1 MPLVVFCSGQQQA
14 KRFDYYWESMD
25 PLPTGRLS
33 IASHATMRLKVSALL
48 ALLIICSPALNDLHT
63 PFVQAAVTGL
73 VTHLKFDNNTIDS
86 AGTGDFTLRGSA
98 SYSAQVAP
106 VTGSTAS
113 LYLDGGI
120 ESQALGGATLFD
132 AWAGGTVS
140 FWMKLNATTTQSW
153 ANNTSHDL
161 IYKYDILQ
169 TRVFKDASAQLR
181 LMTTHSNGSAFG
193 TWVTSTSALPV
204 DAWIHVATTHTG
216 STASIYFNGQPVGS
230 GPTGRTLGA
239 ASADVFE
246 LSTYDGRFSGFIDDL
261 QIYNRAITQAE
272 VLELAGGT
280 GTTPPTTFT
289 LTSSAGAGGTISPL
303 GAVNVPTG
311 TNYSFAISP
320 STGYR
325 VADVLVDGLSQGAI
339 LGYTFTNVVANHTI
353 AATFAPTTA
362 TSYTIVSTVTSQ
374 GGTITPSGSVTVGA
388 GGQQTFG
395 ISANSGYRIAD
406 VVVNGGS
413 VGAVA
418 SYTFFNVQANQT
430 IAAAFATTPLP
441 TGTFQAN
448 YQFITGLSSPTAM
461 SFAPDG
467 RLFIT
472 QQAGAVRIVTA
483 AGQLLPAPFL
493 TLSNVRS
500 DDERGLLGIAF
511 DPDFATNQFIYLFYA
526 PGAVS
531 RLSRVTANGN
541 VVVPDSEVVLLE
553 YSNFAG
559 HHYGGDIHFGRDGK
573 LYLGLGDAGESL
585 NSQSVT
591 TFNGKMLRLNKD
603 GTIPSDNPATF
614 TSTSG
619 AVLTPVGQYRAIWA
633 IGLRNPYR
641 FSFQAGTGK
650 MHINDVGAGLWEE
663 VNVGQAG
670 RNYGWPTCEGLCS
683 NTYATNPIY
692 VHERGIEGCAITG
705 GTFYDGTQFPA
716 EYQNDYF
723 IIDYCSSWLRHLRP
737 DNSQAT
743 FPLPVL
749 EFSVDLKVSPDGRLY
764 VLGHGAG
771 VISTITFV
779 SDGTNRDPVALAMGT
794 PSAGATPLTVTFDGS
809 TSNDPDGD
817 PLTYSWD
824 FGDGATGVGV
834 TTSHIYTTGGTYN
847 ARLTVSDGK
856 GGSAGA
862 TVTVRAGSPPT
873 PRIVS
878 PSEGW
883 QYTAGDTITYSGDA
897 TDPDDGVLP
906 ASAFSWTVLFHH
918 DIHTHPQSG
927 PITGV
932 SGGSFTIP
940 TAGHTEENVFYRIY
954 LTVTDSSGLQTQVT
968 RDVTPRKARVTITSN
983 IADTQV
989 LLDGQPQ
996 LTPYAFVGVT
1006 GVQRTLGVTTPQ
1018 TINGQS
1024 YAFSGWSNGGSSS
1037 QTIST
1042 PGTDTTYTVQMVA
1055 QTAPVVP
1062 LPFVHWKFDNNAVEG
1077 IKGVATSARGKITYR
1092 TDVPFALANPASVAF
1107 VGAVGTYVVAD
1118 GAQVFNG
1125 WSAATTSVWVKI
1137 ASTTASA
1144 WAMNSYHAL
1153 LYKYGVLQTRI
1164 VKTSTGLKLTAAHS
1178 NGTPFQTHLVSTR
1191 PIATDRWVHLATVHQ
1206 GTTVTLYIDGQ
1217 VAGTGSTG
1225 KSLGAAS
1232 TDNLDIIGHGG
1243 NYTGLLDDLRIY
1255 NRALTEAEIQQLPLQ

>member
-1 MPLVVFCSGQQQA
+1 MKTKISG
-14 KRFDYYWESMD
+14 
-25 PLPTGRLS
+25 
-33 IASHATMRLKVSALL
+33 LL
-48 ALLIICSPALNDLHT
+48 ALLLVCSPALTDRHT
-63 PFVQAAVTGL
+63 PFLQAAVTGL
-73 VTHLKFDNNTIDS
+73 VTHLKFDNNTANS
-86 AGTGDFTLRGSA
+86 AGTGSFTLRGTA

-113 LYLDGGI
+113 LYLDGGV
-120 ESQALGGATLFD
+120 ESQALGGSNLFN
-132 AWAGGTVS
+132 AWPGGSVS
-140 FWMKLNATTTQSW
+140 FWMKLNAATTQSW
-153 ANNTSHDL
+153 ANNSTHDL
-161 IYKYDILQ
+161 IYKYNILQ
-169 TRVFKDASAQLR
+169 TRVIKDATAQLR
-181 LMTTHSNGSAFG
+181 LMTTHSNGTGFG
-193 TWVTSTSALPV
+193 TWVTSTSSLPV
-204 DAWIHVATTHTG
+204 DTWIHIATTHTG
-216 STASIYFNGQPVGS
+216 STASVYINGQLAGS
-230 GPTGRTLGA
+230 GPTGRTLGT
-239 ASADVFE
+239 ASADLIE
-246 LSTYDGRFSGFIDDL
+246 LSTYDGHFSGFIDDL
-261 QIYNRAITQAE
+261 QFYNRAITPPE
-272 VLELAGGT
+272 VLELAGGG

-289 LTSSAGAGGTISPL
+289 LTSSTGAGGTISPL
-303 GAVNVPTG
+303 GAVSVPTG
-311 TNYSFAISP
+311 TNRSFAVSP
-320 STGYR
+320 SSGYR
-325 VADVLVDGLSQGAI
+325 VADVLVDGISQGAI
-339 LGYTFTNVVANHTI
+339 LGYTFTSVVANHSIT
-353 AATFAPTTA
+353 ASFAPVTA
-362 TSYTIVSTVTSQ
+362 TSYTISAAVTGG
-374 GGTITPSGSVTVGA
+374 GGTIAPSGPVTVTA
-388 GGQQTFG
+388 GGSRTFAITANAGFG
-395 ISANSGYRIAD
+395 ISD
-406 VVVNGGS
+406 VVVNGSS

-418 SYTFFNVQANQT
+418 SYTFANVQANQT
-430 IAAAFATTPLP
+430 IAVAFATTPLP

-483 AGQLLPAPFL
+483 GGQLLPTPFL
-493 TLSNVRS
+493 TLPDVRS

-511 DPDFATNQFIYLFYA
+511 DPDFATNQFVYLFYA

-541 VVVPDSEVVLLE
+541 VVVPNSEVVLLE

-559 HHYGGDIHFGRDGK
+559 HHYGGDIHFGLDGK
-573 LYLGLGDAGESL
+573 LYLGLGDAGEGL

-603 GTIPSDNPATF
+603 GTIPSDNPSTF

-683 NTYATNPIY
+683 NAYAINPIY

-716 EYQNDYF
+716 AYQNNYF
-723 IIDYCSSWLRHLRP
+723 IIDYCSSWLRHLQP
-737 DNSQAT
+737 DNSQVT

-779 SDGTNRDPVALAMGT
+779 SDGTNRNPVARATGA
-794 PSAGATPLTVTFDGS
+794 PSAGVTPLTVAFDGS
-809 TSNDPDGD
+809 TSSDPDGD
-817 PLTYSWD
+817 SLSYSWD
-824 FGDGATGVGV
+824 FGDGATGNGA
-834 TTSHIYTTGGTYN
+834 TISHIFTTGGTYN

-856 GGSAGA
+856 GGSAAA

-873 PRIVS
+873 ASILS
-878 PSEGW
+878 PAQGW
-883 QYTAGDTITYSGDA
+883 LYSAGDTISYTGEA

-918 DIHTHPQSG
+918 DVHTHPQSG
-927 PITGV
+927 PITGTF
-932 SGGSFTIP
+932 GGSFTIP
-940 TAGHTEENVFYRIY
+940 AVGGHTEENVFYRIY

-968 RDVTPRKARVTITSN
+968 RDVLPRKARVTISSN
-983 IADTQV
+983 VTGTQI

-996 LTPYAFVGVT
+996 VTPYSFVGVVGT
-1006 GVQRTLGVTTPQ
+1006 QRTLGVNSPQ
-1018 TINGQS
+1018 TINGVA
-1024 YAFSGWSNGGSSS
+1024 YAFSSWSNGGGST
-1037 QTIST
+1037 QAIST
-1042 PGTDTTYTVQMVA
+1042 PNTDTTYTVQMVA

-1062 LPFVHWKFDNNAVEG
+1062 LPSVHWKFNNTAVES
-1077 IKGVATSARGKITYR
+1077 IKGVATSARGSISYR
-1092 TDVPFALANPASVAF
+1092 TDVPFAVANPASMAF

-1118 GAQVFNG
+1118 GTQVLNG
-1125 WSAATTSVWVKI
+1125 WTGATTSMWVKI
-1137 ASTTASA
+1137 TGATANA
-1144 WAMNSYHAL
+1144 WATNSYHAL

-1164 VKTSTGLKLTAAHS
+1164 QKTTTGLKLVAAHS
-1178 NGTPFQTHLVSTR
+1178 NGTAFQTHLVSTR
-1191 PIATDRWVHLATVHQ
+1191 AIATDRWVHLATVHQ

-1217 VAGTGSTG
+1217 LAGAGTTG
-1225 KSLGAAS
+1225 KTLGSAS
-1232 TDNLDIIGHGG
+1232 ADNLDIIGHGG
-1243 NYTGLLDDLRIY
+1243 AYTGLLDDLRLF
-1255 NRALTEAEIQQLPLQ
+1255 NRALTEAEVLRLPLEF